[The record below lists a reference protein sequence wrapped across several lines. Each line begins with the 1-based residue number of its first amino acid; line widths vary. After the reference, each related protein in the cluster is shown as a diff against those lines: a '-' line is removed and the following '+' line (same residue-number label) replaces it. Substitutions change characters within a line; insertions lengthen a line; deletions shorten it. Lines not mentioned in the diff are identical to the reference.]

1 MIEVTTAV
9 LKQRRRYTFTLSHI
23 VYSFVGWML
32 CCRTR
37 GKTIAA
43 HQAQT
48 NLYQR
53 GIKKIDEE
61 LDCVHLIHSIR
72 QLKAILRTMY
82 SANQQKLALCSS
94 GALLKNEPL
103 ATQSEEPLQNFFN
116 EIPSLRAKEAEI
128 KSYEDKIADL
138 MSEIRKEELKLN
150 KDTFIK
156 STINS

>member
-37 GKTIAA
+37 SKTIAA

-138 MSEIRKEELKLN
+138 MSEIRQEELKLN

-156 STINS
+156 STIHS